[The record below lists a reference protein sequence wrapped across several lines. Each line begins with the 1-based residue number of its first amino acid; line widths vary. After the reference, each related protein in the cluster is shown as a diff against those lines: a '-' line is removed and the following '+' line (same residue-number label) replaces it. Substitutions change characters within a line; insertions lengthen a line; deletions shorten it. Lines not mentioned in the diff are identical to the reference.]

1 MKKILII
8 GGGFAGCAMAHTL
21 DLTGNYD
28 VLIVEKSNQ
37 LGAGVRT
44 YFSGGHPYTFG
55 PRHFL
60 TKDKKLF
67 DFFNK
72 YVPMRDC
79 GKNHRYLTYVEQDNQ
94 FYSMPL
100 SYDDI
105 ENMPDK
111 DVINEELENLDPN
124 KKPKNLEE
132 FWKFSI
138 GNTLYNKVVN
148 DYNKKMWM
156 VDDNKIFTSFGWTT
170 KGDPIKKGKRDAF
183 DSPDVYS
190 AYPIAKDGYNSY
202 FDIATKNAKVLLNTE
217 LEDCDMSNK
226 KVKIKGESYK
236 FDYIINTISPD
247 ELFKKDTGELKYIGR
262 DLHTLVLPMEYCF
275 PDGIFFLY
283 YANKEKFTRIV
294 EYKKFSL
301 HKSKTTLLGI
311 EFPSK
316 NGKFYPMPLSSEQDL
331 AKKYHDRFPEQ
342 TFSIGR
348 NGSYRYSVD
357 IDDSIEQALYVA
369 DLIKSNK
376 WEHAVPLE
384 KHRCK
389 NYSSMGKSNENSN

>member
-21 DLTGNYD
+21 DLSGNYD

-44 YFSGGHPYTFG
+44 YFSGGHPFTFG

-60 TKDKKLF
+60 TKDKRLF

-79 GKNHRYLTYVEQDNQ
+79 GKNHRYLTYVEKDNQ

-111 DVINEELENLDPN
+111 DVINEELKNLDPN

-148 DYNKKMWM
+148 DYNKN
-156 VDDNKIFTSFGWTT
+156 VD
-170 KGDPIKKGKRDAF
+170 
-183 DSPDVYS
+183 
-190 AYPIAKDGYNSY
+190 
-202 FDIATKNAKVLLNTE
+202 
-217 LEDCDMSNK
+217 
-226 KVKIKGESYK
+226 
-236 FDYIINTISPD
+236 
-247 ELFKKDTGELKYIGR
+247 GR
-262 DLHTLVLPMEYCF
+262 
-275 PDGIFFLY
+275 
-283 YANKEKFTRIV
+283 
-294 EYKKFSL
+294 
-301 HKSKTTLLGI
+301 
-311 EFPSK
+311 
-316 NGKFYPMPLSSEQDL
+316 
-331 AKKYHDRFPEQ
+331 
-342 TFSIGR
+342 
-348 NGSYRYSVD
+348 
-357 IDDSIEQALYVA
+357 
-369 DLIKSNK
+369 
-376 WEHAVPLE
+376 
-384 KHRCK
+384 
-389 NYSSMGKSNENSN
+389 

>member
-1 MKKILII
+1 MKKVLVI
-8 GGGFAGCAMAHTL
+8 GGGFAGCAMSHALHL
-21 DLTGNYD
+21 SGNYE
-28 VLIVEKSNQ
+28 VLIVEKSNT

-79 GKNHRYLTYVEQDNQ
+79 KKNHRYLTYVESDNQ

-105 ENMPDK
+105 EIMPDK
-111 DVINEELENLDPN
+111 EKIYNELNEI
-124 KKPKNLEE
+124 KKKKNEPKNLEE
-132 FWKFSI
+132 FWKFNI
-138 GNTLYNKVVN
+138 GNTLYDKVVK

-156 VDDNKIFTSFGWTT
+156 VDDNKVFTSFGWST
-170 KGDPIKKGKRDAF
+170 KGDPIKSGKRDAF
-183 DSPDVYS
+183 DSPDVFS
-190 AYPIAKDGYNSY
+190 AYPIALDGYNSY
-202 FDIATKNAKVLLNTE
+202 FDIATKGSKVFFNTSLDE
-217 LEDCDMSNK
+217 CDLKNK
-226 KVKIKGESYK
+226 KVKIKGQEYK

-247 ELFKKDTGELKYIGR
+247 ELFQNDIGELKYIGR
-262 DLHTLVLPMEYCF
+262 DLHTVILPMEYCF
-275 PDGIFFLY
+275 PDGVYFLY
-283 YANKEKFTRIV
+283 YANKEKYTRIV

-301 HKSKTTLLGI
+301 HKSNTTLIGI
-311 EFPSK
+311 EFPSN
-316 NGKFYPMPLSSEQDL
+316 NGKFYPMPLTSEQDL
-331 AKKYHDRFPEQ
+331 AQKYFDRFPEQ

-357 IDDSIEQALYVA
+357 IDDSIEQALLVA
-369 DLIKSNK
+369 ELIKKNQ
-376 WEHAVPLE
+376 WEHAIPLE
-384 KHRCK
+384 KHRNK
-389 NYSSMGKSNENSN
+389 NFSSMGKN